1 VGLCN
6 STRHVMVLAVRLT
19 TVVWPRSSEIVAVRV
34 LCNQNCVALVL
45 TPVFGFLRY
54 LHYYQRY
61 HGHESALKYAAAQR
75 AQAEARMV
83 EQQEAQKTSWIDVQF
98 LKQAAEQ
105 VRISCVTTLYL
116 RCFWK
121 PDVMLCCVVF
131 SFPTSLVLCVLV
143 SCHCL

>member
-1 VGLCN
+1 VQSELCG
-6 STRHVMVLAVRLT
+6 TCAYT
-19 TVVWPRSSEIVAVRV
+19 
-34 LCNQNCVALVL
+34 CV
-45 TPVFGFLRY
+45 GFLRY

-105 VRISCVTTLYL
+105 VRISCVTILW
-116 RCFWK
+116 CGW
-121 PDVMLCCVVF
+121 
-131 SFPTSLVLCVLV
+131 
-143 SCHCL
+143 

>member
-1 VGLCN
+1 VCFLPSVSQLWC
-6 STRHVMVLAVRLT
+6 SRVRLKCRCQS
-19 TVVWPRSSEIVAVRV
+19 VVQPE
-34 LCNQNCVALVL
+34 LCGTCAYTCV
-45 TPVFGFLRY
+45 GFLRY

-105 VRISCVTTLYL
+105 VRISCVTTLCL
-116 RCFWK
+116 RCGWK
-121 PDVMLCCVVF
+121 LA
-131 SFPTSLVLCVLV
+131 
-143 SCHCL
+143 